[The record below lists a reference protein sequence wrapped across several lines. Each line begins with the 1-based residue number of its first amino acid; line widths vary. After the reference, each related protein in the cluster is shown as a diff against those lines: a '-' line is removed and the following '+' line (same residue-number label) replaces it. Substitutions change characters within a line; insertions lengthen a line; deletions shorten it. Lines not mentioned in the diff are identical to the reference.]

1 MKQFIGLKKMCVT
14 TISRFT
20 QFSDYRSCTFKVNIH
35 QTINI
40 YLNFT
45 IQYVYILTPVTIYN
59 VIFMHEILNIFTQS
73 RITVL

>member
-1 MKQFIGLKKMCVT
+1 M
-14 TISRFT
+14 
-20 QFSDYRSCTFKVNIH
+20 VNIH

-40 YLNFT
+40 YLNFS

-59 VIFMHEILNIFTQS
+59 VIYMHEISYIFTQS